1 MPPGPHNHLKNDG
14 DPGAVVFTRRW
25 RSGVKALTL
34 VLCAYTGASCLMADW
49 DARFGERHV
58 FSGVRPAVRAYLTA
72 LLGPAPAA
80 PSAGRA
86 AAGGGERSSGGGSSD
101 GAGVSQAPSSSSVV
115 GGYR

>member
-72 LLGPAPAA
+72 LLGPAPA
-80 PSAGRA
+80 PSAGRG
-86 AAGGGERSSGGGSSD
+86 AAGGGERSSGGGISD

-115 GGYR
+115 GGGYR